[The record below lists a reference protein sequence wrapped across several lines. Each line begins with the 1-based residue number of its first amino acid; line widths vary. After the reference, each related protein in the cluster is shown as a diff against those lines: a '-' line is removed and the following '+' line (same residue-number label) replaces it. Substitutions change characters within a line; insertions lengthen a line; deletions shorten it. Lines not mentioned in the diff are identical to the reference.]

1 VEDVIE
7 AVLTALRLETSPYQV
22 YNVATGDYIT
32 VTEIA
37 ELAVEC
43 VGLAPGS
50 VRFAYRGGDRGWKG
64 DIPVVRLNTDRIR
77 ALGWAN
83 RMPTGEALRSSI
95 LAMIPDAKE
104 GRL

>member
-1 VEDVIE
+1 
-7 AVLTALRLETSPYQV
+7 
-22 YNVATGDYIT
+22 
-32 VTEIA
+32 
-37 ELAVEC
+37 
-43 VGLAPGS
+43 